1 MRAYIV
7 EDSEVVLDRMVS
19 LLEEIDGLE
28 VVGHTGSVK
37 TATENIL
44 RLRPDVMLIDIRL
57 SDGNG
62 LDILAKIQTC
72 GLNIIPIVMTL
83 HTHPVHQKLAMKH
96 GAVHFFD
103 KAKELWKI
111 QVALEQMIAAQR
123 AA

>member
-1 MRAYIV
+1 
-7 EDSEVVLDRMVS
+7 MVS
-19 LLEEIDGLE
+19 WLEEIDGLE
-28 VVGHTGSVK
+28 VVGHAGSVN

-44 RLRPDVMLIDIRL
+44 RLRPDVMLVDIRL

-62 LDILAKIQTC
+62 LDILAKIRTC

-83 HTHPVHQKLAMKH
+83 HAYPAHKKLAMKH

-111 QVALEQMIAAQR
+111 PVALEQMIAAR
-123 AA
+123 RTA